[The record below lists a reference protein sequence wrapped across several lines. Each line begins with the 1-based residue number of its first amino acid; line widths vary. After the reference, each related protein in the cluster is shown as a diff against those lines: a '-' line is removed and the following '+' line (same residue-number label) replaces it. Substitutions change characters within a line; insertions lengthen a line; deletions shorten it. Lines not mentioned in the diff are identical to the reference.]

1 MREEKG
7 LVERQE
13 EGLGS
18 GRGGG
23 GSGFQEERGGV
34 CGDMD
39 MCMVQNESEHL
50 SPATYRR
57 DIASDVA
64 GASLATVQF
73 FSHTLSHTL
82 ECRQRPK
89 MFSF

>member
-34 CGDMD
+34 RGDMD
-39 MCMVQNESEHL
+39 IE
-50 SPATYRR
+50 
-57 DIASDVA
+57 VA
-64 GASLATVQF
+64 VG
-73 FSHTLSHTL
+73 
-82 ECRQRPK
+82 CG
-89 MFSF
+89 

>member
-23 GSGFQEERGGV
+23 GSG
-34 CGDMD
+34 
-39 MCMVQNESEHL
+39 L
-50 SPATYRR
+50 SKRNVVYVG
-57 DIASDVA
+57 I
-64 GASLATVQF
+64 
-73 FSHTLSHTL
+73 
-82 ECRQRPK
+82 
-89 MFSF
+89 

>member
-13 EGLGS
+13 EGLGR

-34 CGDMD
+34 RGDMD
-39 MCMVQNESEHL
+39 ME
-50 SPATYRR
+50 
-57 DIASDVA
+57 VA
-64 GASLATVQF
+64 VG
-73 FSHTLSHTL
+73 
-82 ECRQRPK
+82 CG
-89 MFSF
+89 

>member
-23 GSGFQEERGGV
+23 GSDFQEECGGV
-34 CGDMD
+34 HGDMD
-39 MCMVQNESEHL
+39 IE
-50 SPATYRR
+50 
-57 DIASDVA
+57 VA
-64 GASLATVQF
+64 VD
-73 FSHTLSHTL
+73 
-82 ECRQRPK
+82 CR
-89 MFSF
+89 

>member
-23 GSGFQEERGGV
+23 GSGFQEERSV
-34 CGDMD
+34 CGDI
-39 MCMVQNESEHL
+39 
-50 SPATYRR
+50 
-57 DIASDVA
+57 DIEVA
-64 GASLATVQF
+64 VDCG
-73 FSHTLSHTL
+73 
-82 ECRQRPK
+82 
-89 MFSF
+89 

>member
-23 GSGFQEERGGV
+23 GSGFQEECGV

-39 MCMVQNESEHL
+39 IE
-50 SPATYRR
+50 
-57 DIASDVA
+57 VA
-64 GASLATVQF
+64 VDCG
-73 FSHTLSHTL
+73 
-82 ECRQRPK
+82 
-89 MFSF
+89 

>member
-7 LVERQE
+7 LVERQG

-34 CGDMD
+34 HGDMD
-39 MCMVQNESEHL
+39 ME
-50 SPATYRR
+50 
-57 DIASDVA
+57 VA
-64 GASLATVQF
+64 VG
-73 FSHTLSHTL
+73 
-82 ECRQRPK
+82 CG
-89 MFSF
+89 

>member
-23 GSGFQEERGGV
+23 GSGFQEERGV
-34 CGDMD
+34 RGDMD
-39 MCMVQNESEHL
+39 IEVVVDC
-50 SPATYRR
+50 
-57 DIASDVA
+57 
-64 GASLATVQF
+64 G
-73 FSHTLSHTL
+73 
-82 ECRQRPK
+82 
-89 MFSF
+89 

>member
-13 EGLGS
+13 EGLGR

-34 CGDMD
+34 RGDMD
-39 MCMVQNESEHL
+39 IE
-50 SPATYRR
+50 
-57 DIASDVA
+57 VA
-64 GASLATVQF
+64 VDCG
-73 FSHTLSHTL
+73 
-82 ECRQRPK
+82 
-89 MFSF
+89 